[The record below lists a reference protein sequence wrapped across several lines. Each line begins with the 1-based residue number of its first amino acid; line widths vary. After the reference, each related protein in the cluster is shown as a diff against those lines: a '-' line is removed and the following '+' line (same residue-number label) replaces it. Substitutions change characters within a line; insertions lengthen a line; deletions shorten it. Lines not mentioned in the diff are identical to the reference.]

1 MVSSIRSLMD
11 FHPSSTWTTMLA
23 AVDCGTPSKAFH
35 TWFCT
40 ISSFSMNMLDI
51 ETASVAYRMLGMAMF
66 LHIAEAAETLSRR
79 VCLDLKLT
87 FLQHFAFDSMASP
100 FFCDVFHKDEYCWTP
115 RKFTVSYMFY
125 YFRVQCHI
133 ISYHEARDRGV
144 QKLLDHMRGMPS
156 QFLLGEGFSV

>member
-1 MVSSIRSLMD
+1 MSSIRSLMD
-11 FHPSSTWTTMLA
+11 FHPSSTWTTVLA

-79 VCLDLKLT
+79 VCLDLRMT

-100 FFCDVFHKDEYCWTP
+100 VFHKDEYCWTP
-115 RKFTVSYMFY
+115 RYLQLVTCSTTSESSV
-125 YFRVQCHI
+125 
-133 ISYHEARDRGV
+133 ISYHIM
-144 QKLLDHMRGMPS
+144 KLGRCPKAP
-156 QFLLGEGFSV
+156 